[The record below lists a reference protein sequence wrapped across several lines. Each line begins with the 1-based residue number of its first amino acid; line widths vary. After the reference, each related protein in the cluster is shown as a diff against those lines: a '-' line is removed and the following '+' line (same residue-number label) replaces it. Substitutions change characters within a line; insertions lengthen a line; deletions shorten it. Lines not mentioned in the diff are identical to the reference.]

1 MLPSLP
7 VYHNTG
13 KVHCMLCS
21 ALWGKF
27 KKERLKGVEKTRI
40 KGVRGDDTDLVFSYF
55 SFSFVFLSFFC
66 VCL

>member
-1 MLPSLP
+1 MGHYKGCLFSGLSVLPSLP

-21 ALWGKF
+21 ALWDKF

-40 KGVRGDDTDLVFSYF
+40 KGGEGR
-55 SFSFVFLSFFC
+55 
-66 VCL
+66 